1 MHFCLKNRK
10 IMITDKDYN
19 FEESLLL
26 NDPIE
31 PKEVY
36 RCEYIEFPSSEKVVI
51 LVYFIL
57 IICIKIVKGY
67 YDEDYISFYNL
78 TDTSAIA
85 LIGKYYD

>member
-1 MHFCLKNRK
+1 MHFCLKNSK

-31 PKEVY
+31 VY

-51 LVYFIL
+51 LVFYSYYF
-57 IICIKIVKGY
+57 Y
-67 YDEDYISFYNL
+67 
-78 TDTSAIA
+78 
-85 LIGKYYD
+85 